1 MVVTTGDNTVTMA
14 ITGRGHAAWRAGGLA
29 ALIAATG
36 SLVLYVAA
44 RLAGTDFHVT
54 PAGAARGMDVN
65 AVFVL
70 ITIAV
75 PILLGTLV
83 LRALAG
89 RARAWSVL
97 AWTGL
102 ALGLVTTAIPLT
114 ASADTSARL
123 TLAAMHVLTGAAWW
137 YALRHDFHKPQRLS

>member
-1 MVVTTGDNTVTMA
+1 MVTTSDSTSAMA
-14 ITGRGHAAWRAGGLA
+14 TAARDQAAWRASGLA
-29 ALIAATG
+29 ALIAATA

-44 RLAGTDFHVT
+44 RFAGTDFHVT
-54 PAGAARGMDVN
+54 PAGAARGMDVS

-83 LRALAG
+83 LRTLAG

-102 ALGLVTTAIPLT
+102 ALGLVTTVIPLT